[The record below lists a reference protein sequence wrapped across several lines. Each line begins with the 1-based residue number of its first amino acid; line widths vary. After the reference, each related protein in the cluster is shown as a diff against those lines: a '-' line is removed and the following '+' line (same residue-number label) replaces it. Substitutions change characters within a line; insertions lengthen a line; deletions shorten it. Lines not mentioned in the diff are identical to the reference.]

1 MPWYQCHLVEQ
12 SGRHVW
18 SAKRGRRRYVRNYDK
33 LEISLSLSLSL
44 SFRFMTLRARSED
57 VTSAL
62 VDVHVKIVE
71 GGRLNV
77 ISIKTAICDARLL

>member
-1 MPWYQCHLVEQ
+1 MPWYQHHLVEQ

-18 SAKRGRRRYVRNYDK
+18 SAKRGRRRYVRSHDK
-33 LEISLSLSLSL
+33 LGISLSLSLSL
-44 SFRFMTLRARSED
+44 SFRFMTLRARSKED

-71 GGRLNV
+71 GGR
-77 ISIKTAICDARLL
+77 